1 MAEFGFM
8 FEALVTALPAV
19 LIVLIIASGSA
30 FLVFAAALTFQRFTN
45 AQAAF
50 VAMLLFCLGLVGAA
64 AGFSG
69 GFSRSAVVGDI
80 IPAILG
86 LIGGVVLYIFG
97 VAQNKTLLP
106 AFGVV
111 SLICAL
117 IVGYSTGANFRGQTE
132 RRDASIEEPAK
143 LKAAFCAQ
151 VANAFGRAK
160 RTAGPGQDQ
169 LAQAMAAELRALCAT
184 DG

>member
-1 MAEFGFM
+1 M

-19 LIVLIIASGSA
+19 LILSIIASGSA
-30 FLVFAAALTFQRFTN
+30 LVIFAAALAFQRFPN
-45 AQAAF
+45 SQAAF
-50 VAMLLFCLGLVGAA
+50 VAVLLFCLGLIGAA

-132 RRDASIEEPAK
+132 RRDAAVAEPAR

-151 VANAFGRAK
+151 AASAFGPAQRA
-160 RTAGPGQDQ
+160 AGPGQEQ
-169 LAQAMAAELRALCAT
+169 LANAMAIELRALCAE

>member
-1 MAEFGFM
+1 M
-8 FEALVTALPAV
+8 FVALVIALPAM

-30 FLVFAAALTFQRFTN
+30 FVVFAVALTFQRFTK

-97 VAQNKTLLP
+97 VAQNKSLLP

-132 RRDASIEEPAK
+132 KRDANLVEPAK
-143 LKAAFCAQ
+143 LKAPFCAQ

-169 LAQAMAAELRALCAT
+169 LANAMAAELRALCTT